1 MKSYVV
7 FLVILLLAGCRQGS
21 MKQKELSAASVVRD
35 TAAAVIDTVPAVD
48 TVATPV
54 VPLPE
59 TTAPAAVSPA
69 SPGVMAS
76 PSGRF
81 HVIVASYSA
90 RSLAEKEVR
99 RLRAKGYPEARIVFK
114 DRVHYRVSVANFP
127 TQKAALSKLSTYE
140 RALRVNGAWVTLY

>member
-54 VPLPE
+54 APLPE
-59 TTAPAAVSPA
+59 TTAAPAAVSPA

-127 TQKAALSKLSTYE
+127 TQKAALSKLSTY
-140 RALRVNGAWVTLY
+140 

>member
-1 MKSYVV
+1 
-7 FLVILLLAGCRQGS
+7 

-35 TAAAVIDTVPAVD
+35 TAAVVVIDTVPAVD

-54 VPLPE
+54 TPPPA
-59 TTAPAAVSPA
+59 TTAVSPA

-127 TQKAALSKLSTYE
+127 TQKAALGKLSTYE